1 MKSYAFTIVLD
12 GASEMTPE
20 VIDALFE
27 AGCDDGS
34 LGSSGGVPSI
44 DFDRE
49 APSLAE
55 AIASAIR
62 DIDRSGAGVTPVR
75 VEVEGAGDLV
85 TAGEIARRLGQ
96 SRESIRLY
104 TTGARGPGGFPPPAA
119 RQDTRTPLYRWDEV
133 SRWLEATG
141 WDRAKLRPPGDDPT
155 VVELIN
161 GALAVRRTR
170 PRVDGADHVL
180 EMIASGGTGGLP
192 TRAGTGART
201 YPGRPY
207 P

>member
-1 MKSYAFTIVLD
+1 MKTYAFTIVLD
-12 GASEMTPE
+12 GASEMTTE

-34 LGSSGGVPSI
+34 LGSSGGALSI

-62 DIDRSGAGVTPVR
+62 DIDRSGSGVTPVR

-96 SRESIRLY
+96 SRESVRLY
-104 TTGARGPGGFPPPAA
+104 TTGARGPGGFPSPAA
-119 RQDTRTPLYRWDEV
+119 RQDTRTPLYRWGEV
-133 SRWLEATG
+133 SRWLEANG
-141 WDRAKLRPPGDDPT
+141 WDRGKLDPPADDPAT
-155 VVELIN
+155 VELIN
-161 GALAVRRTR
+161 GALAVRRMR
-170 PRVDGADHVL
+170 PRVDGADRIL
-180 EMIASGGTGGLP
+180 EVIS
-192 TRAGTGART
+192 AGSKS
-201 YPGRPY
+201 
-207 P
+207 

>member
-1 MKSYAFTIVLD
+1 MKTYAFTILLE

-20 VIDALFE
+20 VTDALFE

-34 LGSSGGVPSI
+34 LGRSAGVLSI

-96 SRESIRLY
+96 SRESVRLY
-104 TTGARGPGGFPPPAA
+104 TTGARGPGDFPPPAA
-119 RQDTRTPLYRWDEV
+119 RQDTRTPLYRWDDV
-133 SRWLEATG
+133 SRWLGANG
-141 WDRAKLRPPGDDPT
+141 WDRTQLATAYDPA

-161 GALAVRRTR
+161 GALAVRRSR
-170 PRVDGADHVL
+170 PRVAGAEHVL
-180 EMIASGGTGGLP
+180 EMISSGGPGGSP
-192 TRAGTGART
+192 TGA
-201 YPGRPY
+201 GVG
-207 P
+207 